1 MSKTLLVKFVHV
13 ILSGQNLSTTDWLTM
28 AFAPNITS
36 AIIVDT
42 DGLEPVTIAALHAA
56 IATVMAE
63 ASDMTPA
70 PDAVQG
76 WTPEL
81 ALELDTRLR
90 QRNRPVQADT
100 IRAAA
105 LAGGHVDR
113 STVYELGGYDPE
125 RVLNGF
131 TRPVNGVMKEMVAEG
146 LLPVDAAHP
155 MKPDYDPTNPSF
167 QRAQGFGMAEDVAAV
182 FAAAHTA

>member
-1 MSKTLLVKFVHV
+1 MTLTPYV
-13 ILSGQNLSTTDWLTM
+13 
-28 AFAPNITS
+28 TS
-36 AIIVDT
+36 AIIIDT
-42 DGLEPVTIAALHAA
+42 DGLEPATIAALHTA
-56 IATVMAE
+56 IASVIAD

-81 ALELDTRLR
+81 AVKLDTRLR
-90 QRNRPVQADT
+90 TRNRPVQADT

-113 STVYELGGYDPE
+113 ATVYELGGYDAD

-131 TRPVNGVMKEMVAEG
+131 TRPVNGVMKELADEG
-146 LLPVDAAHP
+146 LLPADAAHP
-155 MKPDYDPTNPSF
+155 MKPDYDHSNPSF
-167 QRAQGFGMAEDVAAV
+167 QRAQGFGMPEDVAAV
-182 FAAAHTA
+182 FAAAHTS